1 MPTYRALWNGIVIA
15 ESDATIVVDGYRYF
29 PAASVQDDHLVATSH
44 HSVCGWKGQASYY
57 DVTAGTYRTET
68 RRGTTPTPSPQRAW
82 STDTSASGRAS
93 ASRKHP
99 RRRLRRTALGGRSG
113 LTGRYGT
120 RRAPLAD
127 RRADDTEPSEIR

>member
-57 DVTAGTYRTET
+57 DVTAGTEPNRNAAWYYPDPKPAAHMVDGYIGFWKGIRIEEAP
-68 RRGTTPTPSPQRAW
+68 TT
-82 STDTSASGRAS
+82 
-93 ASRKHP
+93 
-99 RRRLRRTALGGRSG
+99 G
-113 LTGRYGT
+113 LTGAR
-120 RRAPLAD
+120 
-127 RRADDTEPSEIR
+127 PSEIGQA